1 MVPRS
6 VRGTTAVTK
15 MPQAPVRA
23 NDTLAHREASSA
35 AVASQAFPQ
44 ARVMEREFG
53 DKLHRALYEAVSG
66 YRDMEPYRAR
76 FSGHSRKSAYILGRK
91 LLGPIMA
98 GLMAVYPAMQNGT
111 AHMNSRALASRFLG
125 ILGIF
130 LLTACGNVN
139 SDASVYE
146 DVNTSTGKNTTALG
160 SNRDTVGGDDG
171 LFNLFGK
178 DRPNE
183 GGTGIGVNNYLWRA
197 SLDTIS
203 FMPLASAD
211 PFGGVIITDWY
222 TPPETPAERFKMNV
236 YILGRQLRADGVRV
250 AVFRQNRDG
259 NNWIDATVTS
269 TTSVNLENEILN
281 RARQLRFAARADT
294 N

>member
-1 MVPRS
+1 MVS
-6 VRGTTAVTK
+6 Y
-15 MPQAPVRA
+15 PV
-23 NDTLAHREASSA
+23 L
-35 AVASQAFPQ
+35 
-44 ARVMEREFG
+44 
-53 DKLHRALYEAVSG
+53 
-66 YRDMEPYRAR
+66 
-76 FSGHSRKSAYILGRK
+76 
-91 LLGPIMA
+91 
-98 GLMAVYPAMQNGT
+98 QNGT

-125 ILGIF
+125 IFGIF

-139 SDASVYE
+139 SDPSVYE
-146 DVNTSTGKNTTALG
+146 DVNSSKGKNTTALG
-160 SNRDTVGGDDG
+160 SDGSTVGGDDG
-171 LFNLFGK
+171 LLSIFGK
-178 DRPNE
+178 DRKTE
-183 GGTGIGVNNYLWRA
+183 GGSGIGVNNYLWRA

-259 NNWIDATVTS
+259 DNWIDAAVTK